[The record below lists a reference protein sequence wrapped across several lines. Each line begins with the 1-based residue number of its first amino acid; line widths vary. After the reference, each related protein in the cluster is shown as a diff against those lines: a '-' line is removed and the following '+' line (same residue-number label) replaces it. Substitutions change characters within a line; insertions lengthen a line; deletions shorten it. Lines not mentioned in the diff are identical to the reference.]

1 MNALD
6 LGTIINHAFQGGGD
20 EATLRAVAL
29 SIRVELDPSERD
41 SFTDAIEMSG
51 LWLDGDY

>member
-1 MNALD
+1 MKALD
-6 LGTIINHAFQGGGD
+6 LGTIINHAYQAGEN

-29 SIRVELDPSERD
+29 SIRAQLDPSERN